1 MDNELF
7 NLLIAKGELK
17 QSVYAITTEAMQT
30 FKEVAKEFEEEFR
43 AQHATEHETITVR
56 VDNKSQFEIQVRFA
70 GDVLIL
76 LMHTN
81 IFEFPRAHQVMQSK
95 YIREDKERSY
105 CGMIK
110 MYNFLADSFKYDR
123 VNDEGYMIGRIL
135 INKDRHYFVEGK
147 KELSQILNNFSE
159 NEFTKEVARNIL
171 HCAIRYC
178 MNFDLLVPNF
188 EETIKMS
195 LAEMMQI
202 EGQNMISK
210 TAKRLGFRF
219 EKDNSEE
226 VF

>member
-1 MDNELF
+1 MNNELF
-7 NLLIAKGELK
+7 SLLITKGELK
-17 QSVYAITTEAMQT
+17 QSIYAITAEAMQA
-30 FKEVAKEFEEEFR
+30 FREAAKEFEEAFR
-43 AQHATEHETITVR
+43 AQYAAEHETITVR
-56 VDNKSQFEIQVRFA
+56 VDNKNQFEIQIRFA

-95 YIREDKERSY
+95 YIRDDKERSY

-123 VNDEGYMIGRIL
+123 INDEGYMIGRIL

-147 KELSQILNNFSE
+147 KELAQILNNFSE
-159 NEFTKEVARNIL
+159 NEFTKEAARNIL

-178 MNFDLLVPNF
+178 INFDLLVPNF
-188 EETIKMS
+188 EDTIKMS
-195 LAEMMQI
+195 LSEMLQI

-219 EKDNSEE
+219 EKDNPEK
-226 VF
+226 F

>member
-7 NLLIAKGELK
+7 DLLITKGELK
-17 QSVYAITTEAMQT
+17 QSVYAITTEAMQA

-43 AQHATEHETITVR
+43 SQHATEHETITVR
-56 VDNKSQFEIQVRFA
+56 VDNKNQFEIQVRFA

-95 YIREDKERSY
+95 YIRDDKERSY

-123 VNDEGYMIGRIL
+123 INDEGYMIGRIL

-159 NEFTKEVARNIL
+159 NEFTKDIARNIL

-178 MNFDLLVPNF
+178 INFDLLMPNF

-195 LAEMMQI
+195 LSEMMQI

-219 EKDNSEE
+219 EKDNFEE
-226 VF
+226 F

>member
-1 MDNELF
+1 MNNELF
-7 NLLIAKGELK
+7 NLLINKGELK
-17 QSVYAITTEAMQT
+17 QSVYDITSEAMQV
-30 FKEVAKEFEEEFR
+30 FKEVAQELEDDFR
-43 AQHATEHETITVR
+43 KQHVVKHETITVQ
-56 VDNKSQFEIQVRFA
+56 VDNKNHFETQIRFA

-110 MYNFLADSFKYDR
+110 MYNFLSDSFKYNR
-123 VNDEGYMIGRIL
+123 INDEGYMIGRIL

-147 KELSQILNNFSE
+147 KELAQILNNFSE
-159 NEFTKEVARNIL
+159 NEFTKDVARNIL

-178 MNFDLLVPNF
+178 VNFDLLVPNF
-188 EETIKMS
+188 EETIKMTLS
-195 LAEMMQI
+195 EMIQI

-219 EKDNSEE
+219 EKDNPE
-226 VF
+226 VL